1 MSSQPP
7 IPRRPLPAGAKTQI
21 GHAGRSFAEVS
32 DYREMPT
39 LIADPAVF
47 HGIEEEGTPVTQL
60 KTPAPQ
66 RKKPRLSAPY
76 LVIAGVLLVG
86 IGLVAY
92 RSVSRAAR
100 IENTA
105 AQRVSAVPAAPPP
118 AEPRVETLASG
129 KVLAGTAAAAPV
141 DPAQQPDPAADP
153 EYASATPALA
163 ARSFAL
169 GEYERALEQYR
180 YLAHQNPDAEVYA
193 VMVKV
198 LTAKN
203 KER

>member
-7 IPRRPLPAGAKTQI
+7 IPRRPLPSNAKTQI
-21 GHAGRSFAEVS
+21 GHGGRSFAEVS

-47 HGIEEEGTPVTQL
+47 HGIPEEGTPVTQL

-66 RKKPRLSAPY
+66 RRRPKLSAPY
-76 LVIAGVLLVG
+76 LVIAGVLLMG

-92 RSVSRAAR
+92 RTVTRAAR
-100 IENTA
+100 LENTVA
-105 AQRVSAVPAAPPP
+105 ASRVSVPQPPRP
-118 AEPRVETLASG
+118 QVESLANG
-129 KVLAGTAAAAPV
+129 KALEGTAAAAPV
-141 DPAQQPDPAADP
+141 ANGADAAPSNDAG
-153 EYASATPALA
+153 YATATPALA

-198 LTAKN
+198 LVARTQ
-203 KER
+203 ER